1 MKVNTRSVPK
11 DEVSVE
17 EKGRRIHIFTN
28 QNKLTLLALES
39 LLVKGRK
46 DMTFDQLYRWIQ
58 ENAE

>member
-17 EKGRRIHIFTN
+17 EKGRRIHIFTHR
-28 QNKLTLLALES
+28 QTIV
-39 LLVKGRK
+39 LVASDYDSTGDSKH
-46 DMTFDQLYRWIQ
+46 MTFDQLYKWIQ